1 MVLYID
7 MDDCIVNLSKAVIDE
22 MNREFN
28 INYDYRDNTSY
39 WWLDTGKTQ
48 EYFEDVL
55 CRKGVFKYAQP
66 IMGAGVNI
74 DWLHQKGINIIF
86 LTTPHYE
93 NPHCVN
99 EKVFWLKHQFK
110 WFDPYKHLICT
121 NRKDL
126 VGTKDD
132 ILIDDNPNHIK
143 GFKGVG
149 ICYAQKFNEDYKGI
163 RMGDWNKITDYIMKL
178 EREY

>member
-7 MDDCIVNLSKAVIDE
+7 LDDCIVNLSKSVIDE
-22 MNREFN
+22 MNREFKMDY
-28 INYDYRDNTSY
+28 NYEDNTSY

-55 CRKGVFKYAQP
+55 CRKGIFGYALP
-66 IMGAGVNI
+66 IHGAVANI
-74 DWLHQKGINIIF
+74 NRLYSKGINIIF
-86 LTTPHYE
+86 LTCPHYE
-93 NPHCVN
+93 NPYCVD
-99 EKVFWLKHQFK
+99 EKVNWLKRHFK
-110 WFDPYKHLICT
+110 WFNPYEHLVCT

-132 ILIDDNPNHIK
+132 MLIDDNPNHIK

-149 ICYAQKFNEDYKGI
+149 ICYAQKFNEDYKGV
-163 RMGDWNKITDYIMKL
+163 RMGDWKKIADFIIKL
-178 EREY
+178 EEDF

>member
-7 MDDCIVNLSKAVIDE
+7 MDDCIVNLSKSVIDE

-28 INYDYRDNTSY
+28 MDYDYRDNTSY

-55 CRKGVFKYAQP
+55 CRKGIFGYALP
-66 IMGAGVNI
+66 MHGAI
-74 DWLHQKGINIIF
+74 DSINKLHDKGLEIIF
-86 LTTPHYE
+86 LTCPHYQ
-93 NPHCVN
+93 NKYCVD
-99 EKVFWLKHQFK
+99 EKVSWLKRYFK
-110 WFDPYKHLICT
+110 WFDAYEHLICT

-126 VGTKDD
+126 VGTEDD
-132 ILIDDNPNHIK
+132 FLIDDNPNHIK
-143 GFKGVG
+143 GFDGVG

-163 RMGDWNKITDYIMKL
+163 RMRDWNEIANYIMKL
-178 EREY
+178 EEEF